1 METRVTVVDHLRSIS
16 PDTGSGYPC
25 TSDSPGT
32 PGGRQI
38 SAETSLDLRDPNV
51 HVKVEENR
59 LM

>member
-16 PDTGSGYPC
+16 PDT
-25 TSDSPGT
+25 
-32 PGGRQI
+32 GRQI